1 MSEKTNNKSTE
12 NLKKDVMEEDEDE
25 GEVFRLYTPKLHNRF
40 KEMREATRK
49 RIKESENDQIVMHE
63 KIVDGEIVYETES
76 GDNNSDDLLFDD
88 YDGRDPTLEEGN
100 ILPIRLGLV
109 PRKIYQKPA
118 IEIDQFIH
126 NKYDV
131 ILFILTIINK
141 F

>member
-1 MSEKTNNKSTE
+1 
-12 NLKKDVMEEDEDE
+12 
-25 GEVFRLYTPKLHNRF
+25 
-40 KEMREATRK
+40 MREATRK